1 MLSVVEASP
10 GRVPCEMDA
19 EGTGRA
25 PTVKGRRSALVC
37 VMGSCRGIAN
47 MGTADASRRFAH
59 YSFMVGTLPSRRL
72 ADDVPNWQHLATH
85 DVFD

>member
-10 GRVPCEMDA
+10 GRVPYEMGA

-37 VMGSCRGIAN
+37 VMGPAEELSRCERVLARFTSGIE
-47 MGTADASRRFAH
+47 
-59 YSFMVGTLPSRRL
+59 V
-72 ADDVPNWQHLATH
+72 
-85 DVFD
+85 